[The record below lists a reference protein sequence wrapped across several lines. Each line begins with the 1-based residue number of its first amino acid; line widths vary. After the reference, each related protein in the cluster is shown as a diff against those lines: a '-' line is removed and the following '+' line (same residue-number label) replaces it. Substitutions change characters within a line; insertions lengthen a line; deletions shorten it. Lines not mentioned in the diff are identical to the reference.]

1 MVQRAEINQYEFIDA
16 LRGLAILLVVITHVA
31 SIAPPSLPVFRLIAA
46 NGAYGV
52 QLFYVISA
60 LTLFLSTDQRSHLEK
75 NPIRNFFI
83 RRIFRIVPLF
93 YLSVIAYTIVF
104 GTGPNYWAPSGL
116 EWWHYA
122 LTLLFLNG
130 WHPEAINAIVPLG
143 WSIAIEMTFYPLIP
157 FLYKMVKDAAGAIAL
172 IVASLILQIVLV
184 AIYKPF
190 LMQYATG
197 YIVQAYFYL
206 WFFAQ
211 LPVFG
216 LGILAYQI
224 LRNRPAQNKSLGGAL
239 VFLFLFMYGAFLQ
252 THTYGDFIPAHF
264 FYGIAFIVLTL
275 GLYFNPIKVF
285 VNPFTRWIGKISYSL
300 YLVHYIFLP
309 YLREWIILEVFG
321 KTMQFALYVIF
332 LLAISS
338 GISYITYRFV
348 ELPSMDLGKKL
359 IGKLEGKLPQA
370 TG

>member
-1 MVQRAEINQYEFIDA
+1 MAQRAEINQYEFIDA
-16 LRGLAILLVVITHVA
+16 LRGIAILLVVITHVA
-31 SIAPPSLPVFRLIAA
+31 SITPPSLPVLRLIAA

-52 QLFYVISA
+52 QLFYVVSA

-75 NPIRNFFI
+75 NPTRNFFI
-83 RRIFRIVPLF
+83 RRLFRIVPLF
-93 YLSVIAYTIVF
+93 YLSVLAYTLVF
-104 GTGPNYWAPSGL
+104 GTGPNYWAPNGL
-116 EWWHYA
+116 DWWHYA

-157 FLYKMVKDAAGAIAL
+157 FLYKKVKDAAGAIVL

-184 AIYKPF
+184 TVYKPF

-224 LRNRPAQNKSLGGAL
+224 LRNQPVQNKSLGGAL
-239 VFLFLFMYGAFLQ
+239 VFLFLFMFAAFLQ
-252 THTYGDFIPAHF
+252 TNTYMGFIPAHI
-264 FYGIAFIVLTL
+264 FYGVAFIVLTL
-275 GLYFNPIKVF
+275 GLYFNPVKIF
-285 VNPFTRWIGKISYSL
+285 VNPFTKWIGKISYSL
-300 YLVHYIFLP
+300 YLVHFIFLP
-309 YLREWIILEVFG
+309 YLHKWINFEMFG
-321 KTMQFALYVIF
+321 KTVQFTLYFIILMV
-332 LLAISS
+332 ISS

-348 ELPSMDLGKKL
+348 ELPSMDLGKRL
-359 IGKLEGKLPQA
+359 IRKLEGRVSA
-370 TG
+370 TTS